1 MTALNLTTTL
11 AITKTVGK
19 KRQAVGDLKVP
30 MPDVEQIAA
39 YLAAPGAIQRT
50 AVGSDGIPEYS
61 TDLANWVMKCIR
73 GNVQATARNRIQ
85 PGTITLRPG
94 ASIPATLED
103 TVAPAIMGGNGEA
116 LAQLTELKKA
126 FRAHVEKLGKA
137 AKTQL
142 LIIECFNSP
151 KTFTLQPAE
160 VQAKLEP
167 YITDFFATVEDSL
180 TTTQVAYFD
189 KFADSDESEGDLFND
204 L

>member
-1 MTALNLTTTL
+1 M
-11 AITKTVGK
+11 G
-19 KRQAVGDLKVP
+19 
-30 MPDVEQIAA
+30 E
-39 YLAAPGAIQRT
+39 
-50 AVGSDGIPEYS
+50 DGIPEYS
-61 TDLANWVMKCIR
+61 TDLANWLMKCIR

-103 TVAPAIMGGNGEA
+103 VTAPAIMGGNGEA

-167 YITDFFATVEDSL
+167 YITDFYATVEDSL

-189 KFADSDESEGDLFND
+189 KFADSDADEGDLFDD